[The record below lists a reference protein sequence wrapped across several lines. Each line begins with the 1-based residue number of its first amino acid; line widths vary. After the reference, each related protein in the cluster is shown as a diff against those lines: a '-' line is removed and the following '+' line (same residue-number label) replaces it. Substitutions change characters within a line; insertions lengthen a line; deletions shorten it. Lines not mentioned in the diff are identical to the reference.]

1 MTLKGILIFLVAA
14 FVALFTSNAVMAAN
28 PLETVCHGPVGNGK
42 AAGSPTCQQNS
53 KQSGTV
59 NPLVNTIHEAANFIA
74 TVAGIV
80 AVFMVVYGGLRY
92 IISGND
98 PEGQKHARSILEGAI
113 IGLIIIALAWT
124 IVTLVT
130 NVLV

>member
-28 PLETVCHGPVGNGK
+28 PLETACHGPVGNGK

-74 TVAGIV
+74 VVAGV
-80 AVFMVVYGGLRY
+80 AAVFMVIYSGLRF
-92 IISGND
+92 IISGNN

-113 IGLIIIALAWT
+113 VGLVIIALAWLIIT
-124 IVTLVT
+124 VITNILV
-130 NVLV
+130 